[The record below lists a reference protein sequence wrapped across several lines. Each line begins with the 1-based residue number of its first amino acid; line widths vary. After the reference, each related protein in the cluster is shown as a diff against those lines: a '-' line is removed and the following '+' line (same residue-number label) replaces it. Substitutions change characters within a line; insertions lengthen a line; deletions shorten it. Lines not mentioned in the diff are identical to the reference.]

1 MNNEILVNFRDD
13 FLFWQSVGS
22 VFFLS
27 VFSLSV
33 LCFSYEKSLFIGN
46 LMVFNLEFSLSI
58 Y

>member
-22 VFFLS
+22 VF
-27 VFSLSV
+27 SLSV
-33 LCFSYEKSLFIGN
+33 LRFSYEKSLFIGN